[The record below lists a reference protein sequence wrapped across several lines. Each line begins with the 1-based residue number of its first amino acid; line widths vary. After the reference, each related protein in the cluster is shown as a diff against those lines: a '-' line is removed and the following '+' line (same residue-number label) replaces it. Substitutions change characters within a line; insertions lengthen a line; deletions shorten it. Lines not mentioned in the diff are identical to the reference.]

1 VTSLLLVIAVLGALA
16 FPPLSAAASPVL
28 PVPSSGLPDGRAY
41 ELLTPPEKA
50 GAEDIFATAGRSND
64 VGVSSS
70 DGDEFLFQTAAAYGS
85 FPAAGENTYVFSR
98 TPDGW
103 NAAAAASPTLGVQ
116 SMGDVLYGP
125 SEFTRLAVSDS
136 AGSTAGAG
144 SVSVLNLLGPP
155 GGPYTTI
162 QSGSGGSPEE
172 GTLLGAS
179 ADLHNVILGSHD
191 HALTPGDSSQDPE
204 SEALYEWEGG
214 ILHLVN
220 VDTHGNLLS
229 PCGAVLGLGA
239 ASNPGAVS
247 SGGSKVFFTAPDPN
261 ATGSGC
267 WNGASTDPPQLYMRL
282 DAAST
287 VQVSAPNPGVTDA
300 SGSHPAA
307 FVGASANGSR
317 VFFIS
322 QGELT
327 KDDEGIHDPELYS
340 YDTETSTLTRVSGGE
355 SGSAEGDVYNVPA
368 ISANGAAVYFTAF
381 GQLTADAPLP
391 SGEEVDLYRFD
402 TETEA
407 TTYIATVNERDYV
420 DTSADRWWAFPHGE
434 EIGLDPSANWE
445 TTPDGRYLLF
455 ATTHDVGGYNSTA
468 ASPGDCPDATGAG
481 APNGHCDEV
490 YRYDSAAAPGEAL
503 SCVSC
508 DPSGA
513 DPSSNALFARS
524 AFATDNPGGS
534 PPKAISDDGSYVFFD
549 SGDGL
554 IPTDTN
560 EKLDVYEWHK
570 GRLSLISSGHESSD
584 SFFLDSSSD
593 GSDVFFGTHSSLVPA
608 DTDGA
613 GDLYDARIGGGFPT
627 PSGTG
632 PCEGDACQSL
642 PPAPSGPTPATSTSP
657 GPGNPLPTFV
667 KLHHKHHHK
676 KLRHP
681 KRARRAGA
689 TNQRRSAAR

>member
-1 VTSLLLVIAVLGALA
+1 
-16 FPPLSAAASPVL
+16 
-28 PVPSSGLPDGRAY
+28 
-41 ELLTPPEKA
+41 
-50 GAEDIFATAGRSND
+50 
-64 VGVSSS
+64 
-70 DGDEFLFQTAAAYGS
+70 
-85 FPAAGENTYVFSR
+85 
-98 TPDGW
+98 
-103 NAAAAASPTLGVQ
+103 
-116 SMGDVLYGP
+116 
-125 SEFTRLAVSDS
+125 
-136 AGSTAGAG
+136 
-144 SVSVLNLLGPP
+144 
-155 GGPYTTI
+155 
-162 QSGSGGSPEE
+162 
-172 GTLLGAS
+172 
-179 ADLHNVILGSHD
+179 
-191 HALTPGDSSQDPE
+191 
-204 SEALYEWEGG
+204 
-214 ILHLVN
+214 
-220 VDTHGNLLS
+220 
-229 PCGAVLGLGA
+229 
-239 ASNPGAVS
+239 
-247 SGGSKVFFTAPDPN
+247 
-261 ATGSGC
+261 
-267 WNGASTDPPQLYMRL
+267 MRL

-287 VQVSAPNPGVTDA
+287 VQVSAPNPGVTDP

-355 SGSAEGDVYNVPA
+355 SGSADADVYNVPA

-381 GQLTADAPLP
+381 GQLTAEAPLP

-407 TTYIATVNERDYV
+407 TTYVATVNERDYV

-468 ASPGDCPDATGAG
+468 ASPTDCPDATGAA

-490 YRYDSAAAPGEAL
+490 YRYDSAAAPAEAL
-503 SCVSC
+503 SCVTC

-524 AFATDNPGGS
+524 AFATDDPGGS

-560 EKLDVYEWHK
+560 EKLDVYEWHE
-570 GRLSLISSGHESSD
+570 GRLSLISSGRESSD

-593 GSDVFFGTHSSLVPA
+593 GSNVFFGTHASLVSA
-608 DTDGA
+608 DSDGA

-627 PSGTG
+627 PSGSG
-632 PCEGDACQSL
+632 PCEGDACQSP
-642 PPAPSGPTPATSTSP
+642 PPAPSSPTPATSTSP
-657 GPGNPLPTFV
+657 GPGNPVPTFA
-667 KLHHKHHHK
+667 KPHHKHHHK
-676 KLRHP
+676 KLRHR

-689 TNQRRSAAR
+689 TSHAAEGSEVIRRTAASAVAALGILALPLLRGTCVWLRPGPTVDGHLSLDAHQLYPWRWKREGLLPGYRYQHRRRRHRWLADLDHRSAARRPIARPRGCFR